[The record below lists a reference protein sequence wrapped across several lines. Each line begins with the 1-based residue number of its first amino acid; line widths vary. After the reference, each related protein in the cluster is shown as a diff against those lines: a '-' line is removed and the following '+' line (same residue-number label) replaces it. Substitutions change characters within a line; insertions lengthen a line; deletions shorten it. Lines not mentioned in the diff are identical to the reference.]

1 VASDFCGN
9 KPCHSYASFPLYAE
23 NNYPNRLEFIGFI
36 DRPCGVLMLEQALN
50 VSAMTSICE
59 CSSSAVD
66 LVSDATQRGRIS
78 SAIWH
83 DGHA

>member
-1 VASDFCGN
+1 MQIDVI
-9 KPCHSYASFPLYAE
+9 PLGKGE
-23 NNYPNRLEFIGFI
+23 VESSIPSGSTINRLEFIGFI